1 MKNQRVRFA
10 GGRALIV
17 AVVLTLLLAACAP
30 VSAPGAPDVTEPAPT
45 RIKVGRQPFI
55 GYAPIFLAQDEGYFA
70 KYGIEVEFVDI
81 KSSDEIVPLLMQG
94 ALDMSSFAV
103 YPGFFN
109 GVAKGGPARA
119 VFGAS
124 RWDDQGCEAVGLVAL
139 PAAAER
145 LQDDANWQGITI
157 STDPV
162 GIESMLGFFIAR
174 VLAQHGLTLADVETV
189 KLPPAATIDALQ
201 TGAVTLAQVNEPWLT
216 RSTEQTG
223 AVMVASAAAAV
234 PDGQLS
240 VIGFGPRLLQDAD
253 LGRRVALA
261 FLEGVRQYQ
270 TGKTARNVEIL
281 AKYTKLEP
289 ELIDRMCWPTIA
301 SDGSANL
308 ESIMA
313 FQEWAVT
320 RGLLD
325 AVIAPDGF
333 WDGRF
338 VGLLPGDE
346 STQ

>member
-1 MKNQRVRFA
+1 MEKHRVRLAFRSGLMEA
-10 GGRALIV
+10 V
-17 AVVLTLLLAACAP
+17 AICLLLIACVPAPAP
-30 VSAPGAPDVTEPAPT
+30 VAPGAATPKLTQ
-45 RIKVGRQPFI
+45 IKVGRQPFI
-55 GYAPIFLAQDEGYFA
+55 GNAPIFIAQDEGYFA
-70 KYGIEVEFVDI
+70 KHGIKAEFVDI

-94 ALDMSSFAV
+94 ELDMSPFAI

-124 RWDDQGCEAVGLVAL
+124 RWDTQGCVAVGLVAR
-139 PAAAER
+139 PAESDR
-145 LQDDANWQGITI
+145 LKDDANWKGITI

-162 GIESMLGFFIAR
+162 GLESMLGFFIAR
-174 VLAQHGLTLADVETV
+174 VLAQHGLTLADVQTV
-189 KLPPAATIDALQ
+189 KLPPASTIDALQ
-201 TGAVTLAQVNEPWLT
+201 SGSVSLAQVNEPWLT
-216 RSTEQTG
+216 RITDQTD
-223 AVMVASAAAAV
+223 AVMVAPAV
-234 PDGQLS
+234 SVVPNGQLS

-270 TGKTARNVEIL
+270 TGKTPRNVEIL
-281 AKYTKLEP
+281 AKHTKLDP
-289 ELIDRMCWPTIA
+289 DLINRMCWPTIA

-325 AVIAPDGF
+325 AVIAPDRF

-338 VGLLPGDE
+338 AELK
-346 STQ
+346 

>member
-10 GGRALIV
+10 VGRVLTV
-17 AVVLTLLLAACAP
+17 AAVLTLLLAACAP
-30 VSAPGAPDVTEPAPT
+30 VSVPGAPAATTPAPT
-45 RIKVGRQPFI
+45 RIKVGWQPFI
-55 GYAPIFLAQDEGYFA
+55 GYAPLFIAQDEGYFA
-70 KYGIEVEFVDI
+70 KYGIEAEFVDI

-94 ALDMSSFAV
+94 ALDISPFAV

-124 RWDDQGCEAVGLVAL
+124 RWDAKGCEAVGLVAL
-139 PAAAER
+139 RAESDR
-145 LQDDANWQGITI
+145 LTDDANWKGITI

-162 GIESMLGFFIAR
+162 GMESMLGFFIAR
-174 VLAQHGLTLADVETV
+174 VLAQHDLTLADVQTV
-189 KLPPAATIDALQ
+189 KLPPASTIDALQ
-201 TGAVTLAQVNEPWLT
+201 TGAVNLAQVNEPWLT
-216 RSTEQTG
+216 RITDQTD
-223 AVMVASAAAAV
+223 AVTIASAAAAV

-240 VIGFGPRLLQDAD
+240 VVGIGPRLLQDAD

-261 FLEGVRQYQ
+261 FLEGVHQYQ
-270 TGKTARNVEIL
+270 AGKTARNVEIL

-289 ELIDRMCWPTIA
+289 DLINRMCWPTIA

-325 AVIAPDGF
+325 AAIAPDRF

-338 VGLLPGDE
+338 VGLK
-346 STQ
+346 